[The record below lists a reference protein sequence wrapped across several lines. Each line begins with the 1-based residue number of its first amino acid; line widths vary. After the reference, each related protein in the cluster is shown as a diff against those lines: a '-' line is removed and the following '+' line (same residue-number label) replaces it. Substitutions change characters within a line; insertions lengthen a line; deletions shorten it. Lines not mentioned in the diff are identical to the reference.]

1 MCCCVR
7 AERAV
12 HAPGGAQCSPR
23 SLAHRLRRIGD
34 ELEKSWATGAESR
47 DDDDDDPDDQRDKG
61 GAETGGVSV
70 KGGAAR
76 LSCTSREGLQQAPV
90 MSESGSEQMGLRIAP
105 VRSVNTC

>member
-34 ELEKSWATGAESR
+34 ELEKSWATGGDNR
-47 DDDDDDPDDQRDKG
+47 DDNNDNRDNKRDKG
-61 GAETGGVSV
+61 GAGAGRVS
-70 KGGAAR
+70 GAVR

>member
-34 ELEKSWATGAESR
+34 ELEKSWATGGDSR
-47 DDDDDDPDDQRDKG
+47 DDNTDDQDNKGDEG
-61 GAETGGVSV
+61 GAETGRVSV
-70 KGGAAR
+70 KGMH
-76 LSCTSREGLQQAPV
+76 LLCTAIQVTVLVLFVGWRHL
-90 MSESGSEQMGLRIAP
+90 
-105 VRSVNTC
+105 